1 MNYTEIIGF
10 IIGLV
15 YLYLEYKASI
25 YLWIASIIMPLVSLV
40 VYFQAGLYA
49 DFGINIYYCVIAIY
63 GWFVWKYGNK
73 VHKQEEQK
81 AKEELP
87 IIHTPTKT
95 ILPLIIVSII
105 LWVAIWWILVTFTPS
120 NVPVA
125 DAFTTALSIVAYWM
139 LARKHVEQWLVW
151 IAVDAVSTVLYVYK
165 GIPFYAVLYGF
176 YTVIA
181 WFGYRKWLK
190 TMNAQ

>member
-1 MNYTEIIGF
+1 MNVTEIIGF

-40 VYFQAGLYA
+40 VYYEAGLYA

-63 GWFVWKYGNK
+63 GWLVWKYGDK
-73 VHKQEEQK
+73 KDKGEQ
-81 AKEELP
+81 AELP
-87 IIHTPTKT
+87 IIHTPKSN
-95 ILPLIIVSII
+95 ILPLIGASII
-105 LWVAIWWILVTFTPS
+105 IWYAIWWILVTFTDS
-120 NVPVA
+120 SVPVA

-139 LARKHVEQWLVW
+139 LARKHAEQWLVW
-151 IAVDAVSTVLYVYK
+151 IVVDAVCTVLYVYK

-176 YTVIA
+176 YTIIA
-181 WFGYRKWLK
+181 WFGYKKWIK
-190 TMNAQ
+190 DMAKEV

>member
-1 MNYTEIIGF
+1 MDIVEIIGF
-10 IIGLV
+10 VIGLV

-49 DFGINIYYCVIAIY
+49 DFGINIYYCIIAVY
-63 GWFVWKYGNK
+63 GWIVWKYGNK
-73 VHKQEEQK
+73 ANNKV
-81 AKEELP
+81 KEELP
-87 IIHTPTKT
+87 ITHTSRKQ
-95 ILPLIIVSII
+95 IIPLLALSAI
-105 LWVAIWWILVTFTPS
+105 LWIVIWWVLVTFTPS

-139 LARKHVEQWLVW
+139 LARKQVEQWLVW
-151 IAVDAVSTVLYVYK
+151 IVVDAVCTILYVYK
-165 GIPFYAVLYGF
+165 GIPFYAILYGF
-176 YTVIA
+176 YSVIA

-190 TMNAQ
+190 EMIKA

>member
-1 MNYTEIIGF
+1 MNVTEIIGF

-40 VYFQAGLYA
+40 VYYEAGLYA

-63 GWFVWKYGNK
+63 GWLVWKYGDK
-73 VHKQEEQK
+73 KDKGEH
-81 AKEELP
+81 AELP
-87 IIHTPTKT
+87 IIHTPKSN
-95 ILPLIIVSII
+95 ILPLIGASII
-105 LWVAIWWILVTFTPS
+105 IWYVIWWILVSFTDS
-120 NVPVA
+120 SVPVA

-139 LARKHVEQWLVW
+139 LARKHAEQWLVW
-151 IAVDAVSTVLYVYK
+151 IVVDAVCTVLYVYK

-176 YTVIA
+176 YTIIA
-181 WFGYRKWLK
+181 WFGYKKWIK
-190 TMNAQ
+190 DMAKEV

>member
-1 MNYTEIIGF
+1 MNITEIIGF

-40 VYFQAGLYA
+40 VYYEAGLYA

-63 GWFVWKYGNK
+63 GWLVWKYGDKKDNG
-73 VHKQEEQK
+73 EQ
-81 AKEELP
+81 AELP
-87 IIHTPTKT
+87 IIHTPKSN
-95 ILPLIIVSII
+95 ILPLIGASII
-105 LWVAIWWILVTFTPS
+105 IWYVIWWILVSVTDS
-120 NVPVA
+120 SVPVA

-139 LARKHVEQWLVW
+139 LARKHAEQWLVW
-151 IAVDAVSTVLYVYK
+151 IVVDAVCTVLYVYK

-176 YTVIA
+176 YTIIA
-181 WFGYRKWLK
+181 WFGYKKWIK
-190 TMNAQ
+190 DMAKEV